1 MASRN
6 PLRGAKTQVPGA
18 PAAKTPKRDH
28 TLVSPTSPG
37 LSITDIR
44 SVLAEELIP
53 LHDEFQNIKT
63 SINSVGDKL
72 NKEVETV
79 QESINSVK
87 DHLMSVVEVLEGK
100 VNSLESENAKLKANQ
115 ASSDIKINLLTERII
130 SLEGHM
136 RRNNLKFLNIKLPT
150 DHGTENCETTVLTL
164 CQDMGIVFEG
174 RAIERAHRTG
184 SIRDSSQP
192 IIVKFN
198 HFKDK
203 IAVLRA
209 KNKFREIGIL
219 VVEDF
224 PTEVLEK
231 RKQFKP
237 ILQAA
242 YKSEG
247 RFKAKLVADKLQVN
261 GKLYT
266 TSDISKLPPDLQP
279 HHLSTVTKN
288 NITAFFTQDSPL
300 SNHHRCKFTI
310 DHQTFHST
318 EQFFMF
324 RKALYF
330 HDKDTAT
337 KILQT
342 TDPKHAKS
350 LGRKVA
356 NFDLSSWS
364 QVCDEIMKTGLYAKF
379 RQNVH
384 LSNFLKGTISRRLAE
399 ANPHDSYWGVGLALQ
414 DETIWDSSKWKGKNV
429 LGSLLEDL
437 RDTLQ
442 RND

>member
-1 MASRN
+1 MFDGR
-6 PLRGAKTQVPGA
+6 PIE
-18 PAAKTPKRDH
+18 
-28 TLVSPTSPG
+28 
-37 LSITDIR
+37 IT
-44 SVLAEELIP
+44 
-53 LHDEFQNIKT
+53 
-63 SINSVGDKL
+63 
-72 NKEVETV
+72 
-79 QESINSVK
+79 
-87 DHLMSVVEVLEGK
+87 
-100 VNSLESENAKLKANQ
+100 
-115 ASSDIKINLLTERII
+115 
-130 SLEGHM
+130 
-136 RRNNLKFLNIKLPT
+136 
-150 DHGTENCETTVLTL
+150 
-164 CQDMGIVFEG
+164 
-174 RAIERAHRTG
+174 HRTG
-184 SIRDSSQP
+184 SIRNNSQP

-247 RFKAKLVADKLQVN
+247 RFKAKLVADKLQVS

-288 NITAFFTQDSPL
+288 NIAAFFTLSPL

-342 TDPKHAKS
+342 TDLKHAKS

-384 LSNFLKGTISRRLAE
+384 LSNFLKETTSRRLVE
-399 ANPHDSYWGVGLALQ
+399 ANPHGSYWGLALQ
-414 DETIWDSSKWKGKNV
+414 DETIWDSSKWKGKNM
-429 LGSLLEDL
+429 LCSLLEDL
-437 RDTLQ
+437 CDTLQ
-442 RND
+442 QND